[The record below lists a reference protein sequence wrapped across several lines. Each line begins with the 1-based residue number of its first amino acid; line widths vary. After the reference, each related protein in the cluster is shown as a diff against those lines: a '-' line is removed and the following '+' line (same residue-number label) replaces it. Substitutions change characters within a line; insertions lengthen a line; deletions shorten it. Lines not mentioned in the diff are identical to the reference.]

1 VLTPA
6 NKESASSSHVLR
18 HFFVDCLA
26 GKVVQFVNVISST
39 RSSGGDAVLLG
50 SLQFARSHKC
60 QSFRGSGCP
69 YCDLRSLHR
78 SLNSMRL
85 AYVRRSLERAY

>member
-50 SLQFARSHKC
+50 SCS
-60 QSFRGSGCP
+60 
-69 YCDLRSLHR
+69 SLDRTNANH
-78 SLNSMRL
+78 SAVLGAL
-85 AYVRRSLERAY
+85 IAIYEVCTDH